1 MESMSYNLYRIHP
14 NKMAVQSVLCA
25 LVWTKLRP
33 CAIKLA
39 FLHLGGNLLL
49 NKPFIY
55 LIGPLLNAF
64 NGAPHMNCCIIQH
77 QTSHTLECLV
87 AEHMSICTQMC
98 ETISLH
104 PNLSLWSP

>member
-1 MESMSYNLYRIHP
+1 MELMSYNHIRIPP

-39 FLHLGGNLLL
+39 SLNHGGNLLL

-64 NGAPHMNCCIIQH
+64 NGALHMNCCIIQH
-77 QTSHTLECLV
+77 QTSHTFEYLV
-87 AEHMSICTQMC
+87 VELMSICTQMC
-98 ETISLH
+98 KTISL
-104 PNLSLWSP
+104 